1 MSDTATIKELK
12 DRPVAPGQLLIDG
25 KWQDSLNGSTR
36 TAISPIDGRV
46 LTRIADADAED
57 VDLAVAAA
65 RRAFESGSWSEMAP
79 AGRKAVLTRL
89 ADLIDAHKEELA
101 VLGVRDNGTEL
112 EMALKAEP
120 GSAAGSF
127 RYYGEAVDK
136 IYGQI
141 APTSTKAIGL
151 ISREPVGVVGVIVPW
166 NFPLMIGAW
175 KIAPALAA
183 GNAVILKPSESA
195 SLSLLKLAQLA
206 MEAGVPDGIFNVVT
220 GRGAT
225 TGEALGLHPDVDVLA
240 FTGSGGIGRRLLN
253 YSAQSN
259 LKRVYLELGGK
270 SPHIIFADA
279 PNIEAAAACA
289 VSGMFRN
296 SGQVCIAGS
305 RLLVQ
310 REIYDEFLN
319 RVVTGAE
326 KLVVGDPLDPA
337 TDVGAVHSWS
347 SWKSTSLMWMPA

>member
-141 APTSTKAIGL
+141 APTSTKAMGL

-240 FTGSGGIGRRLLN
+240 FTGSGGIGRR
-253 YSAQSN
+253 SF
-259 LKRVYLELGGK
+259 ELFCPVEPQTRIPGIGRQIT
-270 SPHIIFADA
+270 SYH
-279 PNIEAAAACA
+279 
-289 VSGMFRN
+289 FRRCTQHRGCR
-296 SGQVCIAGS
+296 SLCGFWH
-305 RLLVQ
+305 VQ
-310 REIYDEFLN
+310 KLRPGLYCRFP
-319 RVVTGAE
+319 VTGAKGNLRRVSE
-326 KLVVGDPLDPA
+326 QGCHR
-337 TDVGAVHSWS
+337 G
-347 SWKSTSLMWMPA
+347 